1 MLHHFHTSVAGIPLP
16 EKFTFP
22 FCYTP
27 HPLCVAAAKEV
38 QDYLALQDAWKEE
51 LAQGKMFGVLVV
63 KTQEGKVGYLAA
75 FSGILAGKNMH
86 PFFVPPVYDLLQPQG
101 FFKKEEEQ
109 ISQINARIRQL
120 EEDETYRRQLEQLSA
135 LQQTARNALE
145 DAKAQ
150 MKAAKKKREER
161 RRKAASH
168 PGFPLSPEEEK
179 GPDTR
184 KPISEGGVQA
194 HGTRVERTDYSFATI
209 SLRPRSRH
217 TGLESRTEGT
227 FRRIAAKTVRTV

>member
-120 EEDETYRRQLEQLSA
+120 EEDETYQRQLEQLSA

-145 DAKAQ
+145 
-150 MKAAKKKREER
+150 
-161 RRKAASH
+161 
-168 PGFPLSPEEEK
+168 LSL
-179 GPDTR
+179 
-184 KPISEGGVQA
+184 I
-194 HGTRVERTDYSFATI
+194 HI
-209 SLRPRSRH
+209 
-217 TGLESRTEGT
+217 
-227 FRRIAAKTVRTV
+227 

>member
-75 FSGILAGKNMH
+75 FSGIWR
-86 PFFVPPVYDLLQPQG
+86 
-101 FFKKEEEQ
+101 
-109 ISQINARIRQL
+109 ARTCIRSSCRRFT
-120 EEDETYRRQLEQLSA
+120 TYCNHKDSS
-135 LQQTARNALE
+135 
-145 DAKAQ
+145 
-150 MKAAKKKREER
+150 KRGR
-161 RRKAASH
+161 ANIADQCPH
-168 PGFPLSPEEEK
+168 
-179 GPDTR
+179 
-184 KPISEGGVQA
+184 QA
-194 HGTRVERTDYSFATI
+194 VGR
-209 SLRPRSRH
+209 
-217 TGLESRTEGT
+217 G
-227 FRRIAAKTVRTV
+227 

>member
-86 PFFVPPVYDLLQPQG
+86 PFFVPLVCFILFQLPDAGIDLRYLLFLFFEESLWLQ
-101 FFKKEEEQ
+101 
-109 ISQINARIRQL
+109 
-120 EEDETYRRQLEQLSA
+120 
-135 LQQTARNALE
+135 
-145 DAKAQ
+145 
-150 MKAAKKKREER
+150 
-161 RRKAASH
+161 
-168 PGFPLSPEEEK
+168 
-179 GPDTR
+179 
-184 KPISEGGVQA
+184 
-194 HGTRVERTDYSFATI
+194 
-209 SLRPRSRH
+209 
-217 TGLESRTEGT
+217 
-227 FRRIAAKTVRTV
+227 